1 MIADISDTPAIL
13 AACAV
18 EDPDLIAAQNASR
31 TAAEYRIPVCP
42 PPAFQPAARAHL
54 YPVVADTPA
63 TVAAAAG
70 DNPDLSAA
78 RTSSCADSGTSLL
91 PCLRNPIEQH
101 PSTNQALQRP
111 IEPALS
117 ATTMVQNSAPTHGL
131 HTFAASTG
139 GTS

>member
-1 MIADISDTPAIL
+1 LTQITADISDTPATL

-18 EDPDLIAAQNASR
+18 EDPDRIAAQNASR

-70 DNPDLSAA
+70 DNPDLRAA
-78 RTSSCADSGTSLL
+78 RTSSRADSGTSLL
-91 PCLRNPIEQH
+91 PSVRNPIEQH
-101 PSTNQALQRP
+101 PSTNQVLQRP
-111 IEPALS
+111 IEPARGSTALVQKS
-117 ATTMVQNSAPTHGL
+117 AWRRHPSDRR
-131 HTFAASTG
+131 
-139 GTS
+139 